1 MCTVFFFTNFTLN
14 FTEIINCESLSSIC
28 RHTSMQTT
36 PSTQRSSF
44 TQKIFFGGI
53 VLSQE
58 TILFRML
65 LIRVDQSLVFFDEI
79 FLRSNHILEML
90 CK

>member
-1 MCTVFFFTNFTLN
+1 
-14 FTEIINCESLSSIC
+14 
-28 RHTSMQTT
+28 MQTT
-36 PSTQRSSF
+36 PSTICSSF